1 MRKQGVWIYASDYRR
16 LESAAEIE
24 GMNVEKYFGL
34 FVGKIL
40 TESAAGG
47 NHLGNIRR
55 CYGKSAQRGQEADR
69 SLPRK
74 AATGTAQ
81 S

>member
-1 MRKQGVWIYASDYRR
+1 MNSQGVWIYASDHQR
-16 LESAAEIE
+16 LEVAAKIE
-24 GMNVEKYFGL
+24 GMNVEKYFAL
-34 FVGKIL
+34 LVGKVL
-40 TESAAGG
+40 TESPAGG

-69 SLPRK
+69 SLPRE
-74 AATGTAQ
+74 AAARTAQ